1 MGTRH
6 LIMVVREQ
14 KPVIAQYGQW
24 DGYPSG
30 QGYTVLEFLRKFN
43 RPTFVEKLKNVRFV
57 NKKDT
62 AAMKRFMKKIG
73 APNGWMTPNQSA
85 LYNKKYPYMSRDHG
99 AEILNM
105 VYNSKGEVLLKD
117 SSDFARDSLSC
128 EWAYVIDLDNNV
140 LECYSGFNKEPL
152 EEDQRFR
159 NTEVKKDSEWL
170 PIKCLKKYSLDEL
183 PTNEQFVK
191 DLEKNEEE

>member
-62 AAMKRFMKKIG
+62 A
-73 APNGWMTPNQSA
+73 T

-99 AEILNM
+99 AEILEM
-105 VYNSKGEVLLKD
+105 VYNSDGEVLLND
-117 SSDFARDSLSC
+117 HSDFAGDSLFC

-159 NTEVKKDSEWL
+159 NTEVEKDSEWL

-191 DLEKNEEE
+191 DLEKEEEE